1 MFTKEGK
8 MKLKDIAN
16 LSLEEKIKA
25 LDAEFTKYHSRKIK
39 TWRQWC
45 YFYKPADFF
54 NVIRITEKN

>member
-16 LSLEEKIKA
+16 LSLEKKVQA
-25 LDAEFTKYHSRKIK
+25 LEAEITKYHSRKLK

-45 YFYKPADFF
+45 YFDIPKKIIIIKRNA
-54 NVIRITEKN
+54 N